1 MVSRLRCF
9 IGGILFCFFTS
20 SFALHATENDD
31 LVKAMMEVY
40 AEELA
45 ANPQDYRTYYSRA
58 MAYFGQGDMKRLCLI
73 STMRLNIFLEKRR
86 SIWHRLIC

>member
-31 LVKAMMEVY
+31 LVKVVE
-40 AEELA
+40 
-45 ANPQDYRTYYSRA
+45 
-58 MAYFGQGDMKRLCLI
+58 GQHTSMHIIDGC
-73 STMRLNIFLEKRR
+73 T
-86 SIWHRLIC
+86 SI

>member
-1 MVSRLRCF
+1 M
-9 IGGILFCFFTS
+9 FFTS

-58 MAYFGQGDMKRLCLI
+58 MAYFGQGDMKRLCRI

-86 SIWHRLIC
+86 TIWHRLIC

>member
-9 IGGILFCFFTS
+9 IGCILFCFFSS

-40 AEELA
+40 DEELA
-45 ANPQDYRTYYSRA
+45 ANPQASRTYYRRA
-58 MAYFGQGDMKRLCLI
+58 MDYIGQGDM
-73 STMRLNIFLEKRR
+73 
-86 SIWHRLIC
+86 

>member
-9 IGGILFCFFTS
+9 IGGILFCFFSS

-58 MAYFGQGDMKRLCLI
+58 MAYFGQGDMKKALSDI
-73 STMRLNIFLEKRR
+73 DMRLNISLEKRR
-86 SIWHRLIC
+86 TIWHRLIC